1 MDVTSAILQVVQDS
15 CQCVYGQSE
24 VDGKLFR
31 CFDGSEDSVTYR
43 ARLLATAEVGTQS
56 LVSSLE
62 QWAAAG
68 SSVMV
73 ERGVALTVDAD
84 CSVEISDRLQK
95 EAECGAEQTD
105 EADHTAAVAGAVVG
119 GVLAALIAAAII
131 TTIVIIIVIVMRR

>member
-24 VDGKLFR
+24 VDGELFR

-43 ARLLATAEVGTQS
+43 ARLLATTEVGTQS

-62 QWAAAG
+62 QWVAAG
-68 SSVMV
+68 SSVV
-73 ERGVALTVDAD
+73 VGGVALTVDAG

-105 EADHTAAVAGAVVG
+105 EADHTAVVTGAVVG
-119 GVLAALIAAAII
+119 GVLAVLIVAAII
-131 TTIVIIIVIVMRR
+131 TTLVIIIVIVMRR

>member
-62 QWAAAG
+62 QWVAAG

-73 ERGVALTVDAD
+73 ESGPLMVDSG
-84 CSVEISDRLQK
+84 CSVEISNPQQG
-95 EAECGAEQTD
+95 ECGAQNN
-105 EADHTAAVAGAVVG
+105 AAMVAGAMAG
-119 GVLAALIAAAII
+119 GVMAVSVIA
-131 TTIVIIIVIVMRR
+131 VLL

>member
-15 CQCVYGQSE
+15 CQCAYGQSE
-24 VDGKLFR
+24 VDGELFR

-62 QWAAAG
+62 QWVAAG
-68 SSVMV
+68 SSVV
-73 ERGVALTVDAD
+73 VGGVALTVDAG

-105 EADHTAAVAGAVVG
+105 ETDHTAAVAGAVVG
-119 GVLAALIAAAII
+119 GVLAVLIVAAII